1 MQAIIYVTIL
11 RSDVLLNFSRL
22 TWCLKVIPL
31 IILTKKFFR
40 FWFRCKSRVPGCFCL
55 GFGRLVTHVW
65 GHIRILQGCRDP
77 SRKCCLVSD
86 TWIPPRG
93 VLGNV
98 LPGTRAKQ
106 YKPTWWILSIACG
119 KACRKQGV
127 MTPITVKQRVQIYKW
142 QHWILYICHCYL
154 PHYI

>member
-11 RSDVLLNFSRL
+11 KSDVLLNFFSVNL
-22 TWCLKVIPL
+22 MLKVYSPHHIN
-31 IILTKKFFR
+31 KKKVRPFFR

-65 GHIRILQGCRDP
+65 GHSRILQGCRNP
-77 SRKCCLVSD
+77 SRKRCLVSD
-86 TWIPPRG
+86 TWIPPRW

-98 LPGTRAKQ
+98 LAGTRAKQ

-127 MTPITVKQRVQIYKW
+127 MTPITVKQRVKIYK
-142 QHWILYICHCYL
+142 
-154 PHYI
+154 